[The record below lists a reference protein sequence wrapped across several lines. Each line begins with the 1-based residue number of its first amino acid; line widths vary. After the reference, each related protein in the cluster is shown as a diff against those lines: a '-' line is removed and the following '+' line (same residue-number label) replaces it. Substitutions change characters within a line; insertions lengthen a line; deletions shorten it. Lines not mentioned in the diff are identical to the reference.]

1 MRVGERENKAR
12 AREGGNH
19 ERNHCP
25 LDDIGRTMRA
35 GRGSKKGNW
44 IGKNIQNLDAKI
56 RWDCVLRT
64 NFSVFYSKY
73 ESVE

>member
-35 GRGSKKGNW
+35 GRGSKKGN
-44 IGKNIQNLDAKI
+44 
-56 RWDCVLRT
+56 
-64 NFSVFYSKY
+64 
-73 ESVE
+73 